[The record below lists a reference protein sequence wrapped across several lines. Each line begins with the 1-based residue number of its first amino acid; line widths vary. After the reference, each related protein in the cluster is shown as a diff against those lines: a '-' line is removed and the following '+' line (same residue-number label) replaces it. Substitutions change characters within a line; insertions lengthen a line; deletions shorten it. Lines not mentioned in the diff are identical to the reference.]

1 MARSASRVVA
11 PTFQQMRLFEAVARH
26 GSITRAAEEVNLT
39 QPSVSMQVRALEEKL
54 GQPLTEQIGKSLEL
68 TPAGEVAL
76 AASRDIIDR
85 LAEMTSALEDL
96 SGEVAG
102 RLDVAVVTTA
112 KYFLPKLLGSFKHR
126 YPRVQ
131 PRLTIANRETML
143 ARIADNAD
151 DLFIM
156 GRPPEAEAVV
166 AEPFLENVI
175 VVVAQPDHR
184 LVGRRHI
191 PLGRIAEEEFL
202 RREEGSGTRLAV
214 DDLCRAAGVK
224 LVTHMEFDDLEA
236 IKQGVISGLGLAY
249 LPLHAVRLE
258 LAAGE
263 LAMLD
268 VEGFPLRR
276 RWFALHRRG
285 RRLSNAAQGFLDFLR
300 TESATALNDEAA
312 PGANGQV

>member
-1 MARSASRVVA
+1 MAKVVA

-54 GQPLTEQIGKSLEL
+54 GQPLTEQIGKRLRL
-68 TPAGEVAL
+68 TPAGEVA
-76 AASRDIIDR
+76 ATASRDILAR

-96 SGEVAG
+96 SGAVAG
-102 RLDVAVVTTA
+102 PLNVAVVTTA
-112 KYFLPKLLGSFKHR
+112 KYFLPKLLGNFKSR

-131 PRLTIANRETML
+131 PRLIIANRETML

-151 DLFIM
+151 DLYIM
-156 GRPPEAEAVV
+156 GRPPEREAVD

-175 VVVAQPDHR
+175 VVVAPPDHR
-184 LVGRRHI
+184 LVGRRHV
-191 PLGRIAEEEFL
+191 PLGRIAEEDVL

-276 RWFALHRRG
+276 RWYALHRHG
-285 RRLSNAAQGFLDFLR
+285 RRLSNAAQGFLDYLQ
-300 TESATALNDEAA
+300 TESQAALNA
-312 PGANGQV
+312 GADAGETG

>member
-1 MARSASRVVA
+1 MSRSASRVIA

-54 GQPLTEQIGKSLEL
+54 GQPLTEQIGKSLAL

-76 AASRDIIDR
+76 AASRDILAR

-112 KYFLPKLLGSFKHR
+112 KYFLPKLLGNFKSR

-151 DLFIM
+151 DLYIM
-156 GRPPEAEAVV
+156 GRPPEAEAVM

-175 VVVAQPDHR
+175 VMVAPPGHR
-184 LVGRRHI
+184 LVGRRHV
-191 PLGRIAEEEFL
+191 PLARIAEEDML

-224 LVTHMEFDDLEA
+224 LSAHMEFDDLEA

-263 LAMLD
+263 LEMLD
-268 VEGFPLRR
+268 VDGFPLRR

-285 RRLSNAAQGFLDFLR
+285 RRLSNAAQGFLDYLQ
-300 TESATALNDEAA
+300 TESQAALGAETGPAPAA
-312 PGANGQV
+312 

>member
-54 GQPLTEQIGKSLEL
+54 GQPLTEQIGKNLAL

-76 AASRDIIDR
+76 AASRDILTR

-112 KYFLPKLLGSFKHR
+112 KYFLPKLLGSFKSR
-126 YPRVQ
+126 YPKVQ

-151 DLFIM
+151 DLYIM

-175 VVVAQPDHR
+175 VVVAPPGHR
-184 LVGRRHI
+184 LVGRRHV
-191 PLGRIAEEEFL
+191 PLGRIAEEDVL

-224 LVTHMEFDDLEA
+224 LSAHMEFDDLEA

-249 LPLHAVRLE
+249 LPIHAVRLE

-263 LAMLD
+263 LEMLD

-285 RRLSNAAQGFLDFLR
+285 RRLSNAAQGFLDYLQ
-300 TESATALNDEAA
+300 TESQAALGAEAGPLPA
-312 PGANGQV
+312 P

>member
-1 MARSASRVVA
+1 MSRSASRVIA

-54 GQPLTEQIGKSLEL
+54 GQPLTEQIGKSLAL

-76 AASRDIIDR
+76 AASRDILAR

-112 KYFLPKLLGSFKHR
+112 KYFLPKLLGNFKSR

-151 DLFIM
+151 DLYIM
-156 GRPPEAEAVV
+156 GRPPEGEAVD
-166 AEPFLENVI
+166 ADPFLDHTI
-175 VVVAQPDHR
+175 VFVAPPGHP

-191 PLGRIAEEEFL
+191 PLGRMAEENVI
-202 RREEGSGTRLAV
+202 RRERGSGTRAAV
-214 DDLCRAAGVK
+214 ETLCDAAN
-224 LVTHMEFDDLEA
+224 VTLTTHLEFDDVEIA
-236 IKQGVISGLGLAY
+236 AVVVQGLHLQARHRIGDGRHPAAALHALGGHVVVGHRQVGVQAPGLA
-249 LPLHAVRLE
+249 PRHAQAFERL
-258 LAAGE
+258 G
-263 LAMLD
+263 
-268 VEGFPLRR
+268 
-276 RWFALHRRG
+276 
-285 RRLSNAAQGFLDFLR
+285 
-300 TESATALNDEAA
+300 
-312 PGANGQV
+312 